1 MLTILPV
8 FAVPFFSREVKVLQ
22 ERRYCFF
29 FVNVVFVCLFVLFVF
44 FKFHEVS
51 SLGL

>member
-1 MLTILPV
+1 M
-8 FAVPFFSREVKVLQ
+8 LQ

-29 FVNVVFVCLFVLFVF
+29 FVNVVFVCLLFVLFVF

>member
-1 MLTILPV
+1 M
-8 FAVPFFSREVKVLQ
+8 LQ
-22 ERRYCFF
+22 ERRYCFFF